1 MMVAPTF
8 KMHPAQFFF
17 TGEQWA
23 GFMGSTTSSYP
34 RASRLVLIHLRFQ
47 MLGCVLCRDE
57 DSFLRGIHCCTTSYK
72 VVEVLVNAVILHVP

>member
-1 MMVAPTF
+1 
-8 KMHPAQFFF
+8 
-17 TGEQWA
+17 
-23 GFMGSTTSSYP
+23 
-34 RASRLVLIHLRFQ
+34 